1 MIRLN
6 INPEKPEQE
15 KEIQNPAKERRSE
28 LEQNLYQQFAQLS
41 KEELLEKLLEAEKRY
56 LYLRADFENY
66 KRNVEKERAEM
77 SEKGKEE
84 VLSDLFGILELLE
97 RAIESARR
105 QDIDSSVLEGLEL
118 VRKQAEKILQ
128 KHQIERIPTLGEKF
142 NPEVHEAIGVQPAQN
157 CEPGTILFEYEPGFI
172 RQGKLLKPAKVVV
185 AKESSPDQN

>member
-1 MIRLN
+1 
-6 INPEKPEQE
+6 
-15 KEIQNPAKERRSE
+15 
-28 LEQNLYQQFAQLS
+28 
-41 KEELLEKLLEAEKRY
+41 
-56 LYLRADFENY
+56 
-66 KRNVEKERAEM
+66 M

-142 NPEVHEAIGVQPAQN
+142 NPEVHEAIGVQPAQD

>member
-15 KEIQNPAKERRSE
+15 KEIQNPAKESGSE

>member
-6 INPEKPEQE
+6 INPEKPE
-15 KEIQNPAKERRSE
+15 KEIQNPAKESGSE
-28 LEQNLYQQFAQLS
+28 RERNLYQQFAQLS
-41 KEELLEKLLEAEKRY
+41 KEELLEKFLEAEKRY

-142 NPEVHEAIGVQPAQN
+142 NPEVHEAIGVQPAQD